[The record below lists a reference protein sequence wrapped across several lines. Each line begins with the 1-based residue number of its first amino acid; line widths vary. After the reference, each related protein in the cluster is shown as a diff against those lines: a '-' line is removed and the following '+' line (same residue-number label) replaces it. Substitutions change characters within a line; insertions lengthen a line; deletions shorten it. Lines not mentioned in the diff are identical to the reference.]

1 MSARRAGELGEEKSG
16 ATRPATLPG
25 MANLEIVQAEFH
37 GNGRAAPFWAAIVDD
52 PKTGDTKLVICFDE
66 PDHVAV
72 LSLEGL
78 QDEDISAETN
88 GWRGDKYEEVLRD
101 ILWSGEAT

>member
-1 MSARRAGELGEEKSG
+1 
-16 ATRPATLPG
+16 

-52 PKTGDTKLVICFDE
+52 PATGDTKLVICFDE
-66 PDHVAV
+66 PDHIAV
-72 LSLEGL
+72 LSLDGL
-78 QDEDISAETN
+78 QDEDISPDTN
-88 GWRGDKYEEVLRD
+88 GWRGDRYEDSLRD